1 MQKGNIGVTTENI
14 FPVIKKFL
22 YSDHEIFLREMVSN
36 AVDATQK
43 MKTLQEKGDFKGEL
57 GDLTVRI
64 SFDAEK
70 DTITISD
77 HGIGMTEEE
86 IDKYINQIAFSGVSD
101 FLEKYKDNANN
112 IIGHF
117 GLGFYSSFMVSKKV
131 EIITKS
137 WQEGAKAVK
146 WSCDGSPAY
155 EIDDA
160 EREDRGSDIIL
171 YIDDDCKEFLDKNKL
186 EGLLQKYCKFMAVP
200 VAFGKKQVWSSDE
213 KKMVDTAEDNI
224 INNVEPLWTKTP
236 STLKDEDYKSFYRTL
251 YPMSDEPLFWIHLNV
266 DYPFNLTGILYFPK
280 IKSNIELQRNKIQLY
295 CNQVFVTDQV
305 EGIVPEFLT
314 LLHGVIDSPD
324 IPLNVSR
331 SYLQS
336 DREVKKISTYITKK
350 VADRLKAIFGE
361 NRKEYEEKWDDLKL
375 FINYGILS
383 EENFYDRAKDFA
395 LMKDT
400 EGKYFTFDEYKTLI
414 EANQKD
420 KNDQLVYLYATDK
433 EEQYSYIKAAQ
444 DKGYSVLLLDGQLDV
459 PTIQTLEQKFEK
471 SHFTRVDSDIIDRLI
486 VKDDAKKSQLS
497 EAQSDNLSAVFRTQV
512 PKIDKAEFM
521 VQVDA
526 LGEEARPVII
536 TQNEYMR
543 RMKDMSKFQAGMGFY
558 GQMPDSYNIVLNS
571 DHPLVKKVLEDSE
584 AATTEA
590 LKPIEAELKGQ
601 EARLAAIRAA
611 QDKKKWDEITQEE
624 KDQKAEAEKAVQ
636 AEKDKKTAVIAD
648 YAKGNSIVHQ
658 LIDLALLQNGMLKG
672 EALDKFLKRSVEL
685 IKG

>member
-43 MKTLQEKGDFKGEL
+43 MKTLAEKGEFKGEL
-57 GDLTVRI
+57 GDLTVRV
-64 SFDAEK
+64 SLDTEK
-70 DTITISD
+70 GTITISD
-77 HGIGMTEEE
+77 RGIGMTEEE
-86 IDKYINQIAFSGVSD
+86 IDKYINQIAFSGVTD

-131 EIITKS
+131 EIITRSYK
-137 WQEGAKAVK
+137 EGSKAVK
-146 WSCDGSPAY
+146 WSCDGSPAF

-160 EREDRGSDIIL
+160 ERESRGSDIIL
-171 YIDDDCKEFLDKNKL
+171 YIDDDCKEFLDKQKI
-186 EGLLQKYCKFMAVP
+186 ESLLNKYCKFMPVP
-200 VAFGKKQVWSSDE
+200 LAFGKKQEWSKDE
-213 KKMVDTAEDNI
+213 SKMVDTAEDNI

-251 YPMSDEPLFWIHLNV
+251 YPMQDEPLFWIHLNV

-280 IKSNIELQRNKIQLY
+280 IKSNIEIQRNKIQLF

-350 VADRLKAIFGE
+350 VADRLKAIFNE
-361 NRKEYEEKWDDLKL
+361 DRKAYEEKWDDLKL
-375 FINYGILS
+375 FINYGILT
-383 EENFYDRAKDFA
+383 EENFFDRAKEFS
-395 LMKDT
+395 LFKDT
-400 EGKYFTFDEYKTLI
+400 EGKYFTFEEYKKLI
-414 EANQKD
+414 EATQKD
-420 KNDQLVYLYATDK
+420 KDDQLVYLYATDK

-444 DKGYSVLLLDGQLDV
+444 DKGYSVLLFDGQLDV
-459 PTIQTLEQKFEK
+459 PCIQTLEQKFEK
-471 SHFTRVDSDIIDRLI
+471 SHFTRVDADIVDRLI
-486 VKDDAKKSQLS
+486 VKSDAPKSNLS
-497 EAQSDNLSAVFRTQV
+497 DNERDNLSAVFQSQV
-512 PKIDKAEFM
+512 PKTAKTEYIVE
-521 VQVDA
+521 VDA

-536 TQNEYMR
+536 TQNEWMR
-543 RMKDMSKFQAGMGFY
+543 RMKEMSRYQSGMSFY
-558 GQMPDSYNIVLNS
+558 GQMPDSFNLVLNC
-571 DHPLVKKVLEDSE
+571 DHRLVKEVLSSLTAELSDQ
-584 AATTEA
+584 
-590 LKPIEAELKGQ
+590 LKPIESEIKGQ
-601 EARLAAIRAA
+601 EARMAALK
-611 QDKKKWDEITQEE
+611 QKTEKKKPEELTQEE
-624 KDQKAEAEKAVQ
+624 KDDKAKKQKAVDEQKQ
-636 AEKDKKTAVIAD
+636 KKEQLISD
-648 YAKGNSIVHQ
+648 YTQKNDVVHQ

-672 EALDKFLKRSVEL
+672 EALDKFLKRSVDL
-685 IKG
+685 IK